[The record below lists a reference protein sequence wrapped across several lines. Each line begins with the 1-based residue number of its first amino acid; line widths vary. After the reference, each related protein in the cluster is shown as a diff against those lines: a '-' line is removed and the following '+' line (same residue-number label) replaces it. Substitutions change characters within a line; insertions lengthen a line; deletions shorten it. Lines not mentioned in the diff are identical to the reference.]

1 MTWRAVRILVLAALA
16 ALGTPAQALA
26 RPTPDRKATAEAAD
40 LFQRSHR
47 AYREGRFQEAV
58 DLLLRARELK
68 AEPVLLYDLGRAY
81 EALGKPAA
89 AADAYTQFLQE
100 DPNASDR
107 LATEGRIA
115 TLRRQAEE
123 QEASRAAAAAQ
134 TEKPSPPAPPA
145 PSPPPPAPPAPAS
158 DPVAVVPWVVGGA
171 GVLAAGVGV
180 VFAVMARSR
189 YDDAL
194 AEPVQS
200 TSADKYDGAKRD
212 SVVSN
217 VGFVA
222 GGVLLVTAG
231 VWLILRATAP
241 SAAAARGLRPGLV
254 TF

>member
-1 MTWRAVRILVLAALA
+1 MTWRAARILVLAALTM
-16 ALGTPAQALA
+16 LGTPASAFA
-26 RPTPDRKATAEAAD
+26 KPPVDRNKATAEAAE

-81 EALGKPAA
+81 EALGKPGA

-100 DPNASDR
+100 DPKASDR

-115 TLRRQAEE
+115 TLRRQADE
-123 QEASRAAAAAQ
+123 QEALRAAAAAQ
-134 TEKPSPPAPPA
+134 SEKPSPPAPSPG
-145 PSPPPPAPPAPAS
+145 PPPP
-158 DPVAVVPWVVGGA
+158 PVAVTSGRGAVIPWVLGGA
-171 GVLAAGVGV
+171 GVVAAGVGV
-180 VFAVMARSR
+180 VFTIVARSR

-200 TSADKYDGAKRD
+200 TAADKYDGAKRD
-212 SVVSN
+212 RLVSD

-231 VWLILRATAP
+231 VWLIVRATAP
-241 SAAAARGLRPGLV
+241 KTTALGARPGLL